1 MERGISEKLDK
12 KKIEQA
18 VHLLLEAVGEN
29 SHREG
34 LKETPRRVAN
44 FYEEVLSGMKID
56 PAKILNVYYEKEEHE
71 EIVIVRDIAVY
82 SLCEHHLLPFFGKA
96 HIAYIPKKKRLLG
109 LSKIARLVEIL
120 SHQLQL
126 QERLTK
132 QIADNLMKVAEPLGV
147 LVVIEAEHFCMTM
160 RGVKKPGSSVVTSAI
175 RGLFLKDAKTRA
187 EVLSLIKPK

>member
-1 MERGISEKLDK
+1 MGTEKLDK

-71 EIVIVRDIAVY
+71 EIVIVRDIPVY

-175 RGLFLKDAKTRA
+175 RGLFLKDAKARA